1 MSSIASAVTKTV
13 TKTAASTAASA
24 TSTLRAKPQGGVL
37 EGSNPTVWDSS
48 NPIILFIIQVRTH
61 PADWRR
67 DLQNVAQL
75 QPGLRRLSC
84 LVFDREARDSDG
96 SFALKRICLDYVP
109 YCALLTYIAGRNHY
123 HLLPSPP
130 LAPLQTATASSHRR
144 SYWRNHTWSLG
155 HDAYT
160 RIPKCHIPSS
170 SNAHTQSR
178 CQSGVDLV
186 SLSSWFGSQYE
197 DVPHELAGCAKCG
210 VRGDGPSFRIGM
222 RYCLGSLQP
231 IQN

>member
-1 MSSIASAVTKTV
+1 LGLVKPNYLVYYPSTYTSSRLEARSTEC
-13 TKTAASTAASA
+13 STAAARVAETFVPCVRSCCI
-24 TSTLRAKPQGGVL
+24 P
-37 EGSNPTVWDSS
+37 SS
-48 NPIILFIIQVRTH
+48 PL
-61 PADWRR
+61 
-67 DLQNVAQL
+67 L
-75 QPGLRRLSC
+75 
-84 LVFDREARDSDG
+84 EARDSNG
-96 SFALKRICLDYVP
+96 SFALKKIYLDYVP

-144 SYWRNHTWSLG
+144 SYWWNHTWSLS
-155 HDAYT
+155 HDAHT

-186 SLSSWFGSQYE
+186 SLSRWFGSQYE
-197 DVPHELAGCAKCG
+197 DVPHELACCAKCG
-210 VRGDGPSFRIGM
+210 VRGDDPSFRIGM